1 MPRTCFVIMPFST
14 TTSCTEEEWA
24 LLFEALFKP
33 AIEGADLDYE
43 CRRSVA
49 TRGNIVASILQEL
62 KESYVVLADLTDHN
76 ANVFYELGVR
86 HSLKDCTILIA
97 QKEEDIPFDLR
108 AYAYHIYNW
117 RTEDGKE
124 AFTTRITELLSEID
138 SNPDRPD
145 NPVSDF
151 LGRATEQNPVQTP
164 VTVEPEEISYAQSLA
179 GSSAEGLNAIDFARK
194 LARSGIS
201 QAANTVLRLT
211 RAELLTVI
219 SQAVNELNQR
229 EVPGQIPENQTLE
242 LARGFI
248 NDVEPIVQK
257 MEEFVLASVEEQWA
271 PGLRLGL
278 KLAGDLISISERP
291 HSGRS
296 IKFAQGTPALL
307 AWRLLLCSGAK
318 ALSEE
323 SFTILGMILK
333 ESIEVEDNIGRF
345 SNQPLIKRRDLFW
358 PEALLGNAYYGA
370 KYMIE
375 LWDYAPQ
382 LREFF
387 SSKEQYHF
395 ELAKFY
401 MVVALA
407 TPPDDFGH
415 TLYPGYRLFPEARR
429 AMSSLCSRLAQSAT
443 YLEEIAQALGESAAH
458 FRESWPER
466 VRLANSVEL
475 GIHHPLAGR
484 LRFPDSIAAEP
495 PD

>member
-14 TTSCTEEEWA
+14 TESCSEDEWT

-33 AIEGADLDYE
+33 AIEGANLDYE

-86 HSLKDCTILIA
+86 HSLKDRTILIA

-124 AFTTRITELLSEID
+124 AFASRMTELLSEID

-151 LGRATEQNPVQTP
+151 LGREAEQNSIQTP
-164 VTVEPEEISYAQSLA
+164 VIVEPGEISYAQSLA
-179 GSSAEGLNAIDFARK
+179 GPPAEGLNAID
-194 LARSGIS
+194 LARRLARGGVS
-201 QAANTVLRLT
+201 QAANSILRLT
-211 RAELLTVI
+211 RAELLPVMTQRV
-219 SQAVNELNQR
+219 SELNQR
-229 EVPGQIPENQTLE
+229 EVPARFPENQTLE

-248 NDVEPIVQK
+248 NDAEPIVRK
-257 MEEFVLASVEEQWA
+257 TEEFVLASVEEQWA

-307 AWRLLLCSGAK
+307 ALRLLLCSGAK
-318 ALSEE
+318 ALAEE
-323 SFTILGMILK
+323 SFTILGIVLQ

-358 PEALLGNAYYGA
+358 PEALLGNAYYGTE
-370 KYMIE
+370 YLIE
-375 LWDYAPQ
+375 LWDYTPH
-382 LREFF
+382 LHGFF
-387 SSKEQYHF
+387 GSKEQYHF

-401 MVVALA
+401 MIVALA
-407 TPPDDFGH
+407 TPPDDSSH
-415 TLYPGYRLFPEARR
+415 PLYPGYRLFPEARR

-443 YLEEIAQALGESAAH
+443 YLEEIAQAMGESADH

-466 VRLANSVEL
+466 ARLANSIEL
-475 GIHHPLAGR
+475 GMHHPLTDR
-484 LRFPDSIAAEP
+484 LRFPESITGELTE
-495 PD
+495 

>member
-1 MPRTCFVIMPFST
+1 MPRICFVIMPFST
-14 TTSCTEEEWA
+14 TTSFTEEEWT
-24 LLFEALFKP
+24 LLFETLFKP
-33 AIEGADLDYE
+33 AVEGAGLDYE

-62 KESYVVLADLTDHN
+62 KESYIVLADLTDHN

-86 HSLKDCTILIA
+86 HSLKDRTILVA

-108 AYAYHIYNW
+108 AYAYHIYDW
-117 RTEDGKE
+117 FTEDGKE
-124 AFTTRITELLSEID
+124 AFATRITELLSEID
-138 SNPDRPD
+138 NNPDRSD

-151 LGRATEQNPVQTP
+151 LGRATKPNPVQIP
-164 VTVEPEEISYAQSLA
+164 VTVQPEEIAYAQSLV
-179 GSSAEGLNAIDFARK
+179 GSSAEGLNAIDFARE
-194 LARSGIS
+194 LARSGAP

-211 RAELLTVI
+211 RAELLPAI
-219 SQAVNELNQR
+219 SQTVNELNQR
-229 EVPGQIPENQTLE
+229 EVPSQIQENQVLGQ
-242 LARGFI
+242 AREFI
-248 NDVEPIVQK
+248 NVVEPIVQK
-257 MEEFVLASVEEQWA
+257 VEEFVLASVEEQWES
-271 PGLRLGL
+271 GLRLGL
-278 KLAGDLISISERP
+278 RLSGDFISLSERP

-323 SFTILGMILK
+323 SFTLLGMILK
-333 ESIEVEDNIGRF
+333 ESIEVEDNSGRF

-358 PEALLGNAYYGA
+358 PEALLGNAYHGT

-375 LWDYAPQ
+375 LWDYAPH
-382 LREFF
+382 LHEFF
-387 SSKEQYHF
+387 ASKEQYHF

-415 TLYPGYRLFPEARR
+415 TLYPGYRLFPEASR
-429 AMSSLCSRLAQSAT
+429 AMSSLCSRLAQSTT
-443 YLEEIAQALGESAAH
+443 YLEGIAQALGESTAH
-458 FRESWPER
+458 FRESWSER

-475 GIHHPLAGR
+475 GMRHPWSDS
-484 LRFPDSIAAEP
+484 LRFPDPMDAGP
-495 PD
+495 PA

>member
-14 TTSCTEEEWA
+14 TESCSEDDWT

-33 AIEGADLDYE
+33 TIEGADLDFE

-86 HSLKDCTILIA
+86 HSLKDRTILIA

-164 VTVEPEEISYAQSLA
+164 VIVEPEEISYAQSLA
-179 GSSAEGLNAIDFARK
+179 GPSAEGLNAIDFARK

-201 QAANTVLRLT
+201 QAANTILRLT
-211 RAELLTVI
+211 RAELLPAI
-219 SQAVNELNQR
+219 SQRVSELNQR

-257 MEEFVLASVEEQWA
+257 TEEFVLASVEEQWV

-323 SFTILGMILK
+323 SFIILGMVLK

-370 KYMIE
+370 KYLIE
-375 LWDYAPQ
+375 LWDYAPH
-382 LREFF
+382 LHEFF

-415 TLYPGYRLFPEARR
+415 PLYPGYRLFPEARR
-429 AMSSLCSRLAQSAT
+429 TMSSLCSRLAHSAT
-443 YLEEIAQALGESAAH
+443 YLEEIAQAMGESADH

-466 VRLANSVEL
+466 VKLANSVEL
-475 GIHHPLAGR
+475 GMHHPLIGR
-484 LRFPDSIAAEP
+484 LRFPESITGEP
-495 PD
+495 TE